1 MKTYHILMGEKKS
14 CFINITAQFVRNRWI
29 PQYFMEMKMI
39 SLQEA
44 EFKDIPKIKVKE

>member
-1 MKTYHILMGEKKS
+1 MGKKKS

-39 SLQEA
+39 SYRRLNS
-44 EFKDIPKIKVKE
+44 KTSPKSK